1 MKKFKIK
8 TRPSEDIRMAI
19 NGELDDRFI
28 SENMK
33 KMIEEAY
40 EIFKIGRAHV

>member
-33 KMIEEAY
+33 KIRQDSY
-40 EIFKIGRAHV
+40 